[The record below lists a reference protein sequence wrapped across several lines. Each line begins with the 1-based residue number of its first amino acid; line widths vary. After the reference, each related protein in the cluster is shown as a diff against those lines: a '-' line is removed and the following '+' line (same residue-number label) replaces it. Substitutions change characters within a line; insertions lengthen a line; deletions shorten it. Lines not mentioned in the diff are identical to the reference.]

1 MSTTAGSAARGA
13 GLTPGR
19 WPGVTGRPVSADG
32 PFRSASRDAVPNP
45 AAAMRWYVAHDP
57 TRSADSGT
65 VSSADGAGTGAET
78 RGAET
83 LAAGLGASDSIGTT
97 GTTGTT
103 GAGAAA
109 GAPPNART
117 AAVTAASSIARAAS
131 SPEPER
137 DR

>member
-45 AAAMRWYVAHDP
+45 AAAMRWYVAQDP

-65 VSSADGAGTGAET
+65 VSSADGAGTGADT
-78 RGAET
+78 RVAET
-83 LAAGLGASDSIGTT
+83 LAAGLGASDPLRTPRPT
-97 GTTGTT
+97 GTPR
-103 GAGAAA
+103 AGAAA
-109 GAPPNART
+109 RAPPQRT
-117 AAVTAASSIARAAS
+117 AGAGPRPRPPA
-131 SPEPER
+131 
-137 DR
+137 

>member
-65 VSSADGAGTGAET
+65 VSSADGAGTGAGT
-78 RGAET
+78 RGAEAP
-83 LAAGLGASDSIGTT
+83 AAALGARDSIGTT
-97 GTTGTT
+97 G
-103 GAGAAA
+103 AA
-109 GAPPNART
+109 GALPPPPPKGGHAP
-117 AAVTAASSIARAAS
+117 APASAS
-131 SPEPER
+131 PP
-137 DR
+137 

>member
-1 MSTTAGSAARGA
+1 MSTTAGSASRGA

-32 PFRSASRDAVPNP
+32 PFRSASRDAAPNP
-45 AAAMRWYVAHDP
+45 AVAMRWYVAHDP

-83 LAAGLGASDSIGTT
+83 LAAALGASDSIGPT
-97 GTTGTT
+97 G
-103 GAGAAA
+103 AA
-109 GAPPNART
+109 GALPPPSPRART
-117 AAVTAASSIARAAS
+117 AAGTAARPRPGPGAA
-131 SPEPER
+131 PPP
-137 DR
+137 